1 MFVAIKNF
9 FTALLALIVGAAPFG
24 GQMPEER
31 KCNPEFNGTFL
42 QSWASSTWDE
52 ARWAEEVDNMLDD
65 GIEYLILQDI
75 ANMDADGNWTV
86 YYDESL
92 PAFDSAV
99 NGGDV
104 IGAAL
109 EACKGSGIKVFIGLA
124 LCDSFWTV
132 GNFLGDY
139 DMTCDVAA
147 DMVRDIHSKYYED
160 YPTEFYGWYF
170 TPEIN
175 NMINCS
181 PLMGKMA
188 KGINKVIDAINE
200 TEASLPLLISPF
212 TSDYLSFGKVAAY
225 AGWLTFFEK
234 VNWRDGD
241 IIAPQDAV
249 GAKWTDESEL
259 VRIWKT
265 YSEAVSRIDADVK
278 LWANVENFEIAIG
291 PSPLGGIILRKET
304 ENIESVTATLDRFTK
319 RMEIASRY
327 CENIITFSY
336 SHYYSKSMV
345 KPFYIETY
353 HDYVNNGY
361 VLEKQAPTAP
371 ANISKTIDE
380 NGVTVSWQESTD
392 NFGIAY
398 YRVTKNG
405 EFFTRIENY
414 KWDYPLE
421 ITDPQGTESDIYA
434 VVACDAAGNFSAW
447 AEV

>member
-9 FTALLALIVGAAPFG
+9 FTALLALIFGAAPFG

-42 QSWASSTWDE
+42 QSWESSTWDAE
-52 ARWAEEVDNMLDD
+52 RWSEEVDNMLAD

-75 ANMDADGNWTV
+75 ANMDANGNWIV

-92 PAFDSAV
+92 SAFDNAV

-104 IGAAL
+104 VGAAL
-109 EACKGSGIKVFIGLA
+109 EACKGSGIKVFVGLA
-124 LCDSFWTV
+124 MCDSFWLV
-132 GNFLGDY
+132 GNFFGDY
-139 DMTCDVAA
+139 TLICDVAA
-147 DMVRDIHSKYYED
+147 DMVRDIYAKYYKD

-175 NMINCS
+175 NMINCA

-188 KGINKVIDAINE
+188 KGINTVIDAINE
-200 TEASLPLLISPF
+200 TEQSLPLLISPF
-212 TSDYLSFGKVAAY
+212 TADYLSFGKAAAY
-225 AGWLTFFEK
+225 ADWLTFFEK

-249 GAKWTDESEL
+249 GADWIDESEL
-259 VRIWKT
+259 VRIWEM
-265 YSEAVSRIDADVK
+265 YSAAVDKIDADVK
-278 LWANVENFEIAIG
+278 LWANVENFDIAIG
-291 PSPLGGIILRKET
+291 PSPLGGIILRGET
-304 ENIESVTATLDRFTK
+304 ENIESVTATLDRFT
-319 RMEIASRY
+319 RQMDIASRY

-353 HDYVNNGY
+353 HNYVANGY
-361 VLEKQAPTAP
+361 VLDSQAPTAP
-371 ANISKTIDE
+371 ANLAKSADE
-380 NGVTVSWQESTD
+380 NGVTIAWDESND

-421 ITDPQGTESDIYA
+421 VTDPQGTESDAYA
-434 VVACDAAGNFSAW
+434 VVACDAAGNFSAC